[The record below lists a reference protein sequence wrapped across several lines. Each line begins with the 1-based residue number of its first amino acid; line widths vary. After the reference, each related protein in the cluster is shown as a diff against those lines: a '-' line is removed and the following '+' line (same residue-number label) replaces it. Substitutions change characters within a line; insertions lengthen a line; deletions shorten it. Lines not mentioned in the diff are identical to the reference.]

1 MATPLGIEPDHPD
14 LPEDLPPRSLADRLH
29 YALGPLAGGMLI
41 DAADLITPGP
51 LGLFGG
57 LLVGL
62 PVGWWVASIYGFSV
76 PSRCL
81 IATLAGIYCTI
92 PATELIPLATLV
104 SAVARFFADTPG
116 TVRPRIPPAESAEP
130 SSHSTHEPP
139 SDP

>member
-1 MATPLGIEPDHPD
+1 MANPLGIEPD
-14 LPEDLPPRSLADRLH
+14 LPEYLPPRSLADRLH

-41 DAADLITPGP
+41 DFADLITPGP
-51 LGLFGG
+51 VGVFGG
-57 LLVGL
+57 LLVGM

-92 PATELIPLATLV
+92 PGTELIPLATMV
-104 SAVARFFADTPG
+104 SAIARFFAETPG
-116 TVRPRIPPAESAEP
+116 STSRGLPPAESAEP

-139 SDP
+139 SDL